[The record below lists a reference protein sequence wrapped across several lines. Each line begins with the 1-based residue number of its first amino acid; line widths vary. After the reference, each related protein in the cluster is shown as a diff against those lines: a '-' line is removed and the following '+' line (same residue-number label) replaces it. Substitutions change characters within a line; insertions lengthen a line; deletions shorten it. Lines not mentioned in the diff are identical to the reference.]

1 MSNWGSFV
9 GEVEDA
15 VASGD
20 PIKRVDTL
28 RRMTSL
34 FVEQAPNLKEAHVT
48 VFDEVILRL
57 ARDLEFKA
65 RVELS
70 ERLADIGNAPLKVVR
85 DLAFEKDI
93 QVAGPVLERPPR
105 LDEDDL
111 VAIAHDRGQDHLY
124 ALSRRSTL
132 SERVTDILVDRGDQ
146 RVVRSVADNEGAR
159 FSERGFAQLMAR
171 AREDATLQNTLKTRR
186 DIPPRQLQELIAIA
200 REKVRET
207 LRDEFAGAADE
218 VFDAAVDDV
227 AMVAAETMQTNVL
240 LNDLDA
246 ATAIVRQKARSSG
259 LVEDDV
265 VDWIKAGQM
274 EEAIAAMAHLAGI
287 PVEMVA
293 RAYHAAHYVP
303 LLFIV
308 RSIKFGSGT
317 FKLLLTTKAGRQPS
331 SDVIKSAFDS
341 FQQLSVQTAQRVVR
355 FTAVREQAM
364 QGNAA

>member
-1 MSNWGSFV
+1 MSTWGSFV

-20 PIKRVDTL
+20 PIRRVDTL

-48 VFDEVILRL
+48 IFDEVILRL

-70 ERLADIGNAPLKVVR
+70 ERLADVGNAPLTVVR
-85 DLAFEKDI
+85 ELAFDKDI
-93 QVAGPVLERPPR
+93 QVAGPVLERSAR
-105 LDEDDL
+105 LEEDDL
-111 VAIAHDRGQDHLY
+111 VAIAHDRGQDHLF

-159 FSERGFAQLMAR
+159 FSERGFSQLMER
-171 AREDATLQNTLKTRR
+171 AREDETLQTILKTRR
-186 DIPPRQLQELIAIA
+186 DIPPRQLQDLVAIA

-207 LRDEFAGAADE
+207 LRDEFANATDE
-218 VFDAAVDDV
+218 VFDGAVDE
-227 AMVAAETMQTNVL
+227 AALAAAETLQPNVL
-240 LNDLDA
+240 VNDFDA
-246 ATAIVRQKARSSG
+246 ANAAVRQKARSGG

-265 VDWIKAGQM
+265 VDWIKGGQM
-274 EEAIAAMAHLAGI
+274 EEALAAMAHLAGV

-293 RAYHAAHYVP
+293 RAYHAAHYDP

-308 RSIKFGSGT
+308 RSIKFGWGT
-317 FKLLLTTKAGRQPS
+317 FKLLLTVKAGRQPS

-355 FTAVREQAM
+355 FTAVREQAI
-364 QGNAA
+364 QPSAA

>member
-9 GEVEDA
+9 GEVEEA
-15 VASGD
+15 VAGGD

-57 ARDLEFKA
+57 ARDLEFRA

-70 ERLADIGNAPLKVVR
+70 ERLADIGNAPTKVVR
-85 DLAFEKDI
+85 DLAFDKDI
-93 QVAGPVLERPPR
+93 QVAGPVLERSPR
-105 LDEDDL
+105 LDEEDL
-111 VAIAHDRGQDHLY
+111 VAIAHDRGQDHLF

-159 FSERGFAQLMAR
+159 FSERGFSQLMTR
-171 AREDATLQNTLKTRR
+171 AREDALLQGILKTRR
-186 DIPPRQLQELIAIA
+186 DIPPRQMEELVAIA

-207 LRDEFAGAADE
+207 LREEYADAAAD
-218 VFDAAVDDV
+218 VFDKAVDEV
-227 AMVAAETMQTNVL
+227 ASVAAETMQPHL
-240 LNDLDA
+240 LMNDFDA
-246 ATAIVRQKARSSG
+246 ATTTVRQKARSGG
-259 LVEDDV
+259 LIEDDV
-265 VDWIKAGQM
+265 ADWIKAGKL
-274 EEAIAAMAHLAGI
+274 EEALAAMAHLAGV
-287 PVEMVA
+287 PTEMVA
-293 RAYHAAHYVP
+293 RAYHAAHYDP

-308 RSIKFGSGT
+308 RSIKFGWGT
-317 FKLLLTTKAGRQPS
+317 FKLLLTAKAGRQPS

-364 QGNAA
+364 QPSAA

>member
-1 MSNWGSFV
+1 MSSWGSFV

-20 PIKRVDTL
+20 PIRRVDTL
-28 RRMTSL
+28 RRMTNL
-34 FVEQAPNLKEAHVT
+34 FVEQAPNLKEEHVT

-70 ERLADIGNAPLKVVR
+70 ERMADVGNAPRKVVR
-85 DLAFEKDI
+85 DLAFDKDI
-93 QVAGPVLERPPR
+93 NVAGPVIERSTR

-111 VAIAHDRGQDHLY
+111 VAIAHDRGQDHLF

-146 RVVRSVADNEGAR
+146 RVVRSVADNQGAR
-159 FSERGFAQLMAR
+159 FSERGFTQLMTK
-171 AREDATLQNTLKTRR
+171 AREDSSLQNILKARG
-186 DIPPRQLQELIAIA
+186 DIPPKRMEELVAIA
-200 REKVRET
+200 REKVRES
-207 LRDEFAGAADE
+207 LREEFSGAAGD
-218 VFDAAVDDV
+218 VFDAAIDDV
-227 AMVAAETMQTNVL
+227 ASAAAETVQPNVL
-240 LNDLDA
+240 VNDFEA
-246 ATAIVRQKARSSG
+246 ATATVRQKARAGG

-265 VDWIKAGQM
+265 VDWVKAGQM
-274 EEAIAAMAHLAGI
+274 EEAIAAIAHLAGV

-293 RAYHAAHYVP
+293 RAYHAAHYDP

-308 RSIKFGSGT
+308 RSIKFGWGT
-317 FKLLLTTKAGRQPS
+317 FKLLLTVKAGRQPS

-364 QGNAA
+364 QPNAA

>member
-20 PIKRVDTL
+20 PIRRVDTL

-57 ARDLEFKA
+57 ARDLEFRA

-85 DLAFEKDI
+85 DLAFDKDI
-93 QVAGPVLERPPR
+93 QVAGPVLERSPR

-111 VAIAHDRGQDHLY
+111 VAIAHDRGQDHLF

-159 FSERGFAQLMAR
+159 FSERGFSQLMTR
-171 AREDATLQNTLKTRR
+171 AREDAALQGILKARR
-186 DIPPRQLQELIAIA
+186 DIPQKQMDELVAIA

-207 LRDEFAGAADE
+207 LRDEYAGAAADVFDKAVDE
-218 VFDAAVDDV
+218 VASAA
-227 AMVAAETMQTNVL
+227 AGTLQPNL
-240 LNDLDA
+240 LVNDFDA
-246 ATAIVRQKARSSG
+246 ATAAVRQKSRSGG

-265 VDWIKAGQM
+265 VDWIKDGKI
-274 EEAIAAMAHLAGI
+274 EEALAAMAHLAGI
-287 PVEMVA
+287 PTEMVV
-293 RAYHAAHYVP
+293 RAYHAAHYDP

-308 RSIKFGSGT
+308 RSIKFGWGT
-317 FKLLLTTKAGRQPS
+317 FKLLLTVKAGRQPS

-364 QGNAA
+364 QPNAA

>member
-1 MSNWGSFV
+1 
-9 GEVEDA
+9 
-15 VASGD
+15 
-20 PIKRVDTL
+20 
-28 RRMTSL
+28 MTSL
-34 FVEQAPNLKEAHVT
+34 FVEQAPNLREAHVT

-57 ARDLEFKA
+57 ARDLEFRA

-70 ERLADIGNAPLKVVR
+70 ERLADIANAPRKVVR
-85 DLAFEKDI
+85 DLAFDKDI
-93 QVAGPVLERPPR
+93 QVAGPVLERSAR

-111 VAIAHDRGQDHLY
+111 VAIAHDRGQDHLF

-159 FSERGFAQLMAR
+159 FSEQGFSQLMAR
-171 AREDATLQNTLKTRR
+171 AREDETLQHILKTRR
-186 DIPPRQLQELIAIA
+186 DIPPKRLEELVAIA

-207 LRDEFAGAADE
+207 LRDEYAGAAAE
-218 VFDAAVDDV
+218 VFDQAVDEV
-227 AMVAAETMQTNVL
+227 ASAAAETLQANL
-240 LNDLDA
+240 LMNDFDA
-246 ATAIVRQKARSSG
+246 ATTAVRQKARAGG

-265 VDWIKAGQM
+265 VDWIKAGKM
-274 EEAIAAMAHLAGI
+274 EEALAAMAHLAGV
-287 PVEMVA
+287 PTEMVA
-293 RAYHAAHYVP
+293 RAYHAAHYDP

-308 RSIKFGSGT
+308 RSVKFGWGT
-317 FKLLLTTKAGRQPS
+317 FKLLLTAKAGRQPS

-364 QGNAA
+364 QPNAA

>member
-15 VASGD
+15 VTSGD
-20 PIKRVDTL
+20 PIRRVDTL
-28 RRMTSL
+28 RRMTNL
-34 FVEQAPNLKEAHVT
+34 FVDQAAHLQEAHVT
-48 VFDEVILRL
+48 VFDEVILLL

-70 ERLADIGNAPLKVVR
+70 ERMANVGNAPRKVVR
-85 DLAFEKDI
+85 ELAYDQDI
-93 QVAGPVLERPPR
+93 KIAGPVLERSSR
-105 LDEDDL
+105 LEDDDL

-159 FSERGFAQLMAR
+159 FSERGFAQLMTKAR
-171 AREDATLQNTLKTRR
+171 GDATLQNTLKARR
-186 DIPPRQLQELIAIA
+186 DIPPKQMEELVAIA

-207 LRDEFAGAADE
+207 LREEFADTAGE
-218 VFDAAVDDV
+218 VFDSAIDEAAV
-227 AMVAAETMQTNVL
+227 MAAETLQASSLT
-240 LNDLDA
+240 NDLDA
-246 ATAIVRQKARSSG
+246 ATATVRQKARSGG

-274 EEAIAAMAHLAGI
+274 SEAIAAMAHLAGV
-287 PVEMVA
+287 PVEMVS
-293 RAYHAAHYVP
+293 RAYHAAHYDP

-308 RSIKFGSGT
+308 RSVRFGWAT
-317 FKLLLTTKAGRQPS
+317 LKLLLNARSGTNASNDDLKG
-331 SDVIKSAFDS
+331 AFEA

-355 FTAVREQAM
+355 FTAAREK
-364 QGNAA
+364 AAQSDAA

>member
-9 GEVEDA
+9 GEVEEA

-57 ARDLEFKA
+57 ARDLEFRA

-70 ERLADIGNAPLKVVR
+70 ERLADIGNAPTKVVR
-85 DLAFEKDI
+85 DLAFDKDI
-93 QVAGPVLERPPR
+93 QVAGPVLERSPR
-105 LDEDDL
+105 LDEEDL
-111 VAIAHDRGQDHLY
+111 VAIAHDRGQDHLF

-159 FSERGFAQLMAR
+159 FSERGFSQLMTR
-171 AREDATLQNTLKTRR
+171 AREDALLQGILKTRR
-186 DIPPRQLQELIAIA
+186 DIPPRQMEELVAIA

-207 LRDEFAGAADE
+207 LREEYADAAAD
-218 VFDAAVDDV
+218 VFDKAVDEV
-227 AMVAAETMQTNVL
+227 ASVAAETMQPHL
-240 LNDLDA
+240 LMNDFDA
-246 ATAIVRQKARSSG
+246 ATTTVRQKARSGG
-259 LVEDDV
+259 LIEDDV
-265 VDWIKAGQM
+265 ADWIKAGKL
-274 EEAIAAMAHLAGI
+274 EEALAAMAHLAGV
-287 PVEMVA
+287 PTEMVA
-293 RAYHAAHYVP
+293 RAYHAAHYDP

-308 RSIKFGSGT
+308 RSIKFGWGT
-317 FKLLLTTKAGRQPS
+317 FKLLLTAKAGRQPS

-364 QGNAA
+364 QPSAA

>member
-1 MSNWGSFV
+1 MSTWGSFV

-85 DLAFEKDI
+85 DLAFDKDI
-93 QVAGPVLERPPR
+93 TVAGPVLERSSR

-111 VAIAHDRGQDHLY
+111 VAIAHDRGQDHLF

-146 RVVRSVADNEGAR
+146 RVVRSVADNDGAR
-159 FSERGFAQLMAR
+159 FSERGFVQLMTR
-171 AREDATLQNTLKTRR
+171 AREDEMLQTVLKTRR
-186 DIPPRQLQELIAIA
+186 DIPPRQMQDLVAIA

-207 LRDEFAGAADE
+207 LRSEYAGAADE
-218 VFDAAVDDV
+218 VFDAVVDDV
-227 AMVAAETMQTNVL
+227 AQAAAETLQPNVL
-240 LNDLDA
+240 VNDFEA
-246 ATAIVRQKARSSG
+246 ASAAVRQKARSSG

-265 VDWIKAGQM
+265 ADWIKAGQM
-274 EEAIAAMAHLAGI
+274 EEALAAMAHLAGV

-293 RAYHAAHYVP
+293 RAYHAAHYDP

-308 RSIKFGSGT
+308 RSIKFGWGT
-317 FKLLLTTKAGRQPS
+317 FKMLLTVKAGRQPS

-364 QGNAA
+364 QPNAA

>member
-1 MSNWGSFV
+1 MSSWGSFV

-70 ERLADIGNAPLKVVR
+70 ERLAAVPNAPLKVVR
-85 DLAFEKDI
+85 DLAFDQDI
-93 QVAGPVLERPPR
+93 KVAGPVLERSSR
-105 LDEDDL
+105 LEEDDL
-111 VAIAHDRGQDHLY
+111 VAIAHDRGQDHLF

-146 RVVRSVADNEGAR
+146 RVVRSVAHNEGAR
-159 FSERGFAQLMAR
+159 FSERGFTQLMTR
-171 AREDATLQNTLKTRR
+171 ARGDEMLQGILKTRR
-186 DIPPRQLQELIAIA
+186 DIPPRQMQELVAIA

-207 LRDEFAGAADE
+207 LREEYANTADE
-218 VFDAAVDDV
+218 VFDAAVDE
-227 AMVAAETMQTNVL
+227 AAEAAAETMQPTILV
-240 LNDLDA
+240 NDFEA
-246 ATAIVRQKARSSG
+246 ATAVVRQKSRSGG

-265 VDWIKAGQM
+265 VDWIRAGQM
-274 EEAIAAMAHLAGI
+274 EEALAAMAHLAGI

-293 RAYHAAHYVP
+293 RAYHAAHYDP

-308 RSIKFGSGT
+308 RSIKFGWGT
-317 FKLLLTTKAGRQPS
+317 FKLLLTVKAGRQPS
-331 SDVIKSAFDS
+331 SDVVKSAFDS

-364 QGNAA
+364 QPSAA

>member
-1 MSNWGSFV
+1 MSTWGSLV

-34 FVEQAPNLKEAHVT
+34 FVEQAPNLKETHVT

-70 ERLADIGNAPLKVVR
+70 ERLADVSNAPLKVVR
-85 DLAFEKDI
+85 ELAFDQDI
-93 QVAGPVLERPPR
+93 QVAGPVLERSSR

-111 VAIAHDRGQDHLY
+111 VAIAHDRGQDHLF
-124 ALSRRSTL
+124 ALSRRATL

-146 RVVRSVADNEGAR
+146 RVVRSVADNDGAR
-159 FSERGFAQLMAR
+159 FSERGFSQLMTR
-171 AREDATLQNTLKTRR
+171 AREDSTLQNILKARR
-186 DIPPRQLQELIAIA
+186 DIPPRQLQELVAIA

-207 LRDEFAGAADE
+207 LRDEYAEAPDE
-218 VFDAAVDDV
+218 VFDTAVDE
-227 AMVAAETMQTNVL
+227 AALAAAETMQTNVL
-240 LNDLDA
+240 INDFDA
-246 ATAIVRQKARSSG
+246 ATAIVRQKARSGG

-265 VDWIKAGQM
+265 VDWIKTGQM

-293 RAYHAAHYVP
+293 RAYQAAHYDP

-308 RSIKFGSGT
+308 RSIKFGWGT
-317 FKLLLTTKAGRQPS
+317 FKLLLTVKAGRQPS

-364 QGNAA
+364 QPNAA

>member
-1 MSNWGSFV
+1 MNTWGSFV
-9 GEVEDA
+9 GEVEGA
-15 VASGD
+15 IASGD

-34 FVEQAPNLKEAHVT
+34 FVEQAPKLKEAHVT

-70 ERLADIGNAPLKVVR
+70 ERLADVGNAPRKVVR
-85 DLAFEKDI
+85 DLAFHADI
-93 QVAGPVLERPPR
+93 QVAGPILERSSR
-105 LDEDDL
+105 LDDDDL
-111 VAIAHDRGQDHLY
+111 VAIAHDRGQDHLF

-159 FSERGFAQLMAR
+159 FSERGFSNLMTR
-171 AREDATLQNTLKTRR
+171 AREDATLQNILTSRR
-186 DIPPRQLQELIAIA
+186 DIPPKQMQELVTIA

-207 LRDEFAGAADE
+207 LREEFSGAADG
-218 VFDAAVDDV
+218 VFDSAVNDV
-227 AMVAAETMQTNVL
+227 AATAAETLQPNVL
-240 LNDLDA
+240 VNDFDA
-246 ATAIVRQKARSSG
+246 ATAAVRQKARLGG

-265 VDWIKAGQM
+265 VDWIRAGKM
-274 EEAIAAMAHLAGI
+274 EEVIAAMAHLAGI
-287 PVEMVA
+287 PPEMVA
-293 RAYHAAHYVP
+293 RAYHAAHYDP

-308 RSIKFGSGT
+308 RSIKFGWGT
-317 FKLLLTTKAGRQPS
+317 FKLLLTAKAGRQPS

-364 QGNAA
+364 QPSAA

>member
-1 MSNWGSFV
+1 MSNWMSFV

-15 VASGD
+15 ISSGD
-20 PIKRVDTL
+20 PIRRVDTL
-28 RRMTSL
+28 RRMTGL
-34 FVEQAPNLKEAHVT
+34 FVEQAPNLGELHVT

-70 ERLADIGNAPLKVVR
+70 ERLADVSNAPRKVVR
-85 DLAFEKDI
+85 DLAFDSDI
-93 QVAGPVLERPPR
+93 KVAGPVLERSSR

-111 VAIAHDRGQDHLY
+111 VALAHDRGQDHLF

-146 RVVRSVADNEGAR
+146 RVVRSVAGNEGAR
-159 FSERGFAQLMAR
+159 FSERGFGQLVER
-171 AREDATLQNTLKTRR
+171 ARDDQALQGLLQERR
-186 DIPPRQLQELIAIA
+186 DIPQKHMDNLVAIA

-207 LRDEFAGAADE
+207 LRGEYGDEADAM
-218 VFDAAVDDV
+218 VDSAVDDV
-227 AMVAAETMQTNVL
+227 AIAVAQAGQSKAL
-240 LNDLDA
+240 LNDFEE
-246 ATAIVRQKARSSG
+246 ATALVRQKVRLGG

-265 VDWIKAGQM
+265 VDWIKEGKV
-274 EEAIAAMAHLAGI
+274 EEALAAMAHLAGV

-293 RAYHAAHYVP
+293 RAYHATHYDP

-308 RSIKFGSGT
+308 RSIKFGWGT
-317 FKLLLTTKAGRQPS
+317 FKLLLTAKAGRAPS

-355 FTAVREQAM
+355 FTAVREQAV
-364 QGNAA
+364 QPSAA

>member
-28 RRMTSL
+28 RRMTRL
-34 FVEQAPNLKEAHVT
+34 FAEHAQNLTDAHVT

-70 ERLADIGNAPLKVVR
+70 ERLADIANAPRKVVR
-85 DLAFEKDI
+85 DLAFDKDI
-93 QVAGPVLERPPR
+93 QVAGPVLERSPR

-111 VAIAHDRGQDHLY
+111 VAIAHDRGQDHLF

-132 SERVTDILVDRGDQ
+132 SVRITDILVDRGDQ

-159 FSERGFAQLMAR
+159 FSERGFTHLMAK
-171 AREDATLQNTLKTRR
+171 AREDSTLQNILKARGG
-186 DIPPRQLQELIAIA
+186 ISPKHMEELVAIA

-207 LRDEFAGAADE
+207 LRDEFAGSADE
-218 VFDAAVDDV
+218 VFNAAVDE
-227 AMVAAETMQTNVL
+227 AALVAAETMQANVL
-240 LNDLDA
+240 VNDFEA
-246 ATAIVRQKARSSG
+246 ATAAVRQKARLDG

-265 VDWIKAGQM
+265 VDWIRAGQM
-274 EEAIAAMAHLAGI
+274 EEAIAAIAHLAGI
-287 PVEMVA
+287 PAEMVA
-293 RAYHAAHYVP
+293 RAYHAAHYDP

-308 RSIKFGSGT
+308 RSVKFGWGT
-317 FKLLLTTKAGRQPS
+317 FKLLLTVKAGRQPS

-341 FQQLSVQTAQRVVR
+341 FQQLSLQTAQRVVR

-364 QGNAA
+364 QPNAA

>member
-57 ARDLEFKA
+57 ARDLEFRA

-85 DLAFEKDI
+85 DLAFDKDI
-93 QVAGPVLERPPR
+93 QVAGPVLERSAR

-111 VAIAHDRGQDHLY
+111 VAIAHDRGQDHLF

-146 RVVRSVADNEGAR
+146 RVVRSVADNDGAR
-159 FSERGFAQLMAR
+159 FSERGFSQLMAR
-171 AREDATLQNTLKTRR
+171 AREDAMLQGILKTRR
-186 DIPPRQLQELIAIA
+186 DIPPRQMEELVAIA

-207 LRDEFAGAADE
+207 LRDEYADAGADLFDKAVDE
-218 VFDAAVDDV
+218 VASA
-227 AMVAAETMQTNVL
+227 AAETLQPNILV
-240 LNDLDA
+240 NDFDA
-246 ATAIVRQKARSSG
+246 ATATVRQKTRSGG

-265 VDWIKAGQM
+265 VEWIKAGKM
-274 EEAIAAMAHLAGI
+274 EEALAAMAHLAGV
-287 PVEMVA
+287 PAEMVA
-293 RAYHAAHYVP
+293 RAYHAAHYDP

-308 RSIKFGSGT
+308 RSIKFGWGT
-317 FKLLLTTKAGRQPS
+317 FKLLLTVKAGRAPS

-364 QGNAA
+364 QPNAA

>member
-9 GEVEDA
+9 NEVEDA

-28 RRMTSL
+28 RRMTNL
-34 FVEQAPNLKEAHVT
+34 FVEQAPHLKETHVS

-70 ERLADIGNAPLKVVR
+70 ERLADIGNAPRKVVR
-85 DLAFEKDI
+85 DLAFDSDI
-93 QVAGPVLERPPR
+93 KVAGPVLERSSR

-146 RVVRSVADNEGAR
+146 RVVQSVAGNEGAR
-159 FSERGFAQLMAR
+159 FSERGFGQLLTK
-171 AREDATLQNTLKTRR
+171 AREDAALQGILQARQ
-186 DIPPRQLQELIAIA
+186 DIPPKQMKELVAIA
-200 REKVRET
+200 REKVRES
-207 LRDEFAGAADE
+207 LQAEFAETADDLI
-218 VFDAAVDDV
+218 DAAVDDV
-227 AMVAAETMQTNVL
+227 AGLVADTADAKML
-240 LNDLDA
+240 MNDFEA
-246 ATAIVRQKARSSG
+246 AAAAVRQKARSGG

-265 VDWIKAGQM
+265 VDWIKAGKL
-274 EEAIAAMAHLAGI
+274 EEAIAAMAHLASV
-287 PVEMVA
+287 PPEMVA
-293 RAYHAAHYVP
+293 RAYHAAHYDP

-308 RSIKFGSGT
+308 RSIKFGWGT
-317 FKLLLTTKAGRQPS
+317 FKLLLTAKAGRQPS

-341 FQQLSVQTAQRVVR
+341 FQQLSVQTAQRVVK

-364 QGNAA
+364 QPNAA

>member
-70 ERLADIGNAPLKVVR
+70 ERLADISNAPSKVVR
-85 DLAFEKDI
+85 DLAFDKDI
-93 QVAGPVLERPPR
+93 QVAGPVLERSTR

-111 VAIAHDRGQDHLY
+111 VAIAHDRGQDHLF

-146 RVVRSVADNEGAR
+146 RVVRSVADNDGAR
-159 FSERGFAQLMAR
+159 FSERGFSQLMAR
-171 AREDATLQNTLKTRR
+171 AREDALLQGILKTRR
-186 DIPPRQLQELIAIA
+186 DIPPRQLQELVAIA

-207 LRDEFAGAADE
+207 LRSEYAEAADE
-218 VFDAAVDDV
+218 VFDAAVD
-227 AMVAAETMQTNVL
+227 E
-240 LNDLDA
+240 
-246 ATAIVRQKARSSG
+246 
-259 LVEDDV
+259 
-265 VDWIKAGQM
+265 VDWIRAGRM
-274 EEAIAAMAHLAGI
+274 EEALAAVAHLAGI

-293 RAYHAAHYVP
+293 RAYHAPHYDP

-308 RSIKFGSGT
+308 RSIKFGWGT
-317 FKLLLTTKAGRQPS
+317 FKLMLTAKAGRQPS

-364 QGNAA
+364 QPSAA

>member
-28 RRMTSL
+28 RRMTGL
-34 FVEQAPNLKEAHVT
+34 FVEHAPNLKEAHVT

-70 ERLADIGNAPLKVVR
+70 ERLADVGNAPLKVVR
-85 DLAFEKDI
+85 DLAFDKDI
-93 QVAGPVLERPPR
+93 TVAGPVLERSGR

-111 VAIAHDRGQDHLY
+111 VAIAYDRGQDHLF

-146 RVVRSVADNEGAR
+146 RVVRAVADNDGAR
-159 FSERGFAQLMAR
+159 FSDRGFTQLMAR
-171 AREDATLQNTLKTRR
+171 ARGDELLQNILRTRR
-186 DIPPRQLQELIAIA
+186 DIPPRQMQELVAIA

-207 LRDEFAGAADE
+207 LRSEYAEAADE
-218 VFDAAVDDV
+218 VFDGAVDEVAQAAAEAMQAAVLV
-227 AMVAAETMQTNVL
+227 
-240 LNDLDA
+240 NDFEEASLA
-246 ATAIVRQKARSSG
+246 VRQKARSG
-259 LVEDDV
+259 GVVEDDV
-265 VDWIKAGQM
+265 VDWIKAGQLG
-274 EEAIAAMAHLAGI
+274 EAIAAMAHLAGV

-293 RAYHAAHYVP
+293 RAYHAAHYDP

-308 RSIKFGSGT
+308 RSIKFGWGT
-317 FKLLLTTKAGRQPS
+317 FKLLLTVKAGRQPS

-364 QGNAA
+364 QPSAA

>member
-20 PIKRVDTL
+20 PIRRVDTL

-34 FVEQAPNLKEAHVT
+34 FAEQAESLQEEHVT

-70 ERLADIGNAPLKVVR
+70 ERLADIGNAPPKVVR
-85 DLAFEKDI
+85 DLAFDKDI
-93 QVAGPVLERPPR
+93 QVAGPVLERSPR
-105 LDEDDL
+105 LAEDDL
-111 VAIAHDRGQDHLY
+111 VAIAHDRGQDHLF
-124 ALSRRSTL
+124 ALSRRTAL

-159 FSERGFAQLMAR
+159 FSERGFTQLMTR
-171 AREDATLQNTLKTRR
+171 AREDSSLQDILKARR
-186 DIPPRQLQELIAIA
+186 DIPPKQMDELVAIA

-207 LRDEFAGAADE
+207 LREEYADAGDD
-218 VFDAAVDDV
+218 VFDAAVDE
-227 AMVAAETMQTNVL
+227 AALITAETLQPSVL
-240 LNDLDA
+240 VNDLDA
-246 ATAIVRQKARSSG
+246 ATDTVRHKARSSG
-259 LVEDDV
+259 LVEDDIA
-265 VDWIKAGQM
+265 DWIKAGQI
-274 EEAIAAMAHLAGI
+274 EEAIAAIAHLAGI

-293 RAYHAAHYVP
+293 RAYHATHYDP

-308 RSIKFGSGT
+308 RSIKFGWGT
-317 FKLLLTTKAGRQPS
+317 FKLLLTAKAGRQPS
-331 SDVIKSAFDS
+331 SDVMKSAFDS

-364 QGNAA
+364 QPSAA

>member
-1 MSNWGSFV
+1 MSTWGSFV

-70 ERLADIGNAPLKVVR
+70 ERLSHIGNAPLKVVR
-85 DLAFEKDI
+85 DLAFDSDI
-93 QVAGPVLERPPR
+93 QVAGPVLERSSR
-105 LDEDDL
+105 LAEDDL
-111 VAIAHDRGQDHLY
+111 VAIAHDRGQDHLF
-124 ALSRRSTL
+124 ALSRRLTL

-159 FSERGFAQLMAR
+159 FSERGFGQLMRR
-171 AREDATLQNTLKTRR
+171 AREDATLQEILKTRR
-186 DIPPRQLQELIAIA
+186 DIPPRHLQDLIAIA

-207 LRDEFAGAADE
+207 LRDEFKDTADE
-218 VFDAAVDDV
+218 VFDAAVDEV
-227 AMVAAETMQTNVL
+227 ASATVETMQPNTI
-240 LNDLDA
+240 LNDFEA
-246 ATAIVRQKARSSG
+246 ATATVRQKARSGG

-265 VDWIKAGQM
+265 ADWIRAGQM
-274 EEAIAAMAHLAGI
+274 EEAIAAMAHLAAV

-293 RAYHAAHYVP
+293 RAYHAAHYDP

-308 RSIKFGSGT
+308 RSIKFGWGT
-317 FKLLLTTKAGRQPS
+317 FKLLLTAKAGRQPS

-364 QGNAA
+364 QPSAA

>member
-1 MSNWGSFV
+1 MSTWGSFV

-20 PIKRVDTL
+20 PIRRVDTL

-48 VFDEVILRL
+48 IFDEVILRL

-70 ERLADIGNAPLKVVR
+70 ERLADVGNAPLKVVR
-85 DLAFEKDI
+85 ELAFDKDI
-93 QVAGPVLERPPR
+93 QVAGPVLERSAR

-111 VAIAHDRGQDHLY
+111 VAIAHDRGQDHLF

-159 FSERGFAQLMAR
+159 FSERGFSQLMER
-171 AREDATLQNTLKTRR
+171 AREDETLQTILKTRR
-186 DIPPRQLQELIAIA
+186 DISPRQLQDLVAIA

-207 LRDEFAGAADE
+207 LRDEFANATDE
-218 VFDAAVDDV
+218 VFDGAVDE
-227 AMVAAETMQTNVL
+227 AALAAAETLQPNVL
-240 LNDLDA
+240 VNDFDA
-246 ATAIVRQKARSSG
+246 ANAAVRQKARSGG

-265 VDWIKAGQM
+265 VDWIKGGQM
-274 EEAIAAMAHLAGI
+274 EEALAAMAHLAGI

-293 RAYHAAHYVP
+293 RAYHAAHYDP

-308 RSIKFGSGT
+308 RSIKFGWGT
-317 FKLLLTTKAGRQPS
+317 FKLLLTVKAGRQPS

-355 FTAVREQAM
+355 FTAVREQAI
-364 QGNAA
+364 QPTAA

>member
-1 MSNWGSFV
+1 MSSWGSFV

-70 ERLADIGNAPLKVVR
+70 ERLAAVPNAPLKVVR
-85 DLAFEKDI
+85 DLAFDQDI
-93 QVAGPVLERPPR
+93 KVAGPVLERSSR
-105 LDEDDL
+105 LEEDDL
-111 VAIAHDRGQDHLY
+111 VAIAYDRGQDHLF

-146 RVVRSVADNEGAR
+146 RVVRSVAHNEGAR
-159 FSERGFAQLMAR
+159 FSERGFTQLMTR
-171 AREDATLQNTLKTRR
+171 ARGDEMLQGILKTRR
-186 DIPPRQLQELIAIA
+186 DIPPRQMQELVAIA
-200 REKVRET
+200 REKVRES
-207 LRDEFAGAADE
+207 LREEYANTADE
-218 VFDAAVDDV
+218 VFDAAVDE
-227 AMVAAETMQTNVL
+227 AAEAAAETIQPTILV
-240 LNDLDA
+240 NDFEA
-246 ATAIVRQKARSSG
+246 ATAAVRQKSRSGG

-265 VDWIKAGQM
+265 VDWIRAGQM
-274 EEAIAAMAHLAGI
+274 EEALAAMAHLAGI

-293 RAYHAAHYVP
+293 RAYHAAHYDP

-308 RSIKFGSGT
+308 RSIKFGWGT
-317 FKLLLTTKAGRQPS
+317 FKLLLTVKAGRQPS
-331 SDVIKSAFDS
+331 SDVVKSAFDS

-364 QGNAA
+364 QPSAA